1 MVKTIIS
8 IVVVACLVITGAIFE
23 ATVIN
28 KQFDEFATELNSLY
42 QLTETETPTEEDV
55 YALQENWRSKKNFL
69 HAFIS
74 HNEIREFDLWIADM
88 ITFVREKEW
97 TDAMS
102 KLEVLISLTHE
113 APRSFIMNFASVF

>member
-8 IVVVACLVITGAIFE
+8 IVVVACLLITGAIFE

-28 KQFDEFATELNSLY
+28 GQFKEFEAELNVLY
-42 QLTETETPTEEDV
+42 ELTENESATEEDV
-55 YALQENWRSKKNFL
+55 YALQENWQRKKDFL

-88 ITFVREKEW
+88 VTYVREKEW
-97 TDAMS
+97 TDATS
-102 KLEVLISLTHE
+102 KLEVLISLTRQ